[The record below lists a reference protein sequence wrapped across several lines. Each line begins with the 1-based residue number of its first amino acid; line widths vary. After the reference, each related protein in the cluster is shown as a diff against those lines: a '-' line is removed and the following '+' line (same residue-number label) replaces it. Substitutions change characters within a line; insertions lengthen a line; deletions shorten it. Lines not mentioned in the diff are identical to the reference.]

1 MIKIVPLQPHQVTDV
16 KYMISAVAQRIYYPE
31 KTPQEFY
38 DILAEEGEL
47 QDVDDFQQAYE
58 NHHGLFLMVLDDD
71 KVIGS
76 GALKRMDETTAELK
90 RIWLLEEY
98 HGQGIGYRVVKQL
111 FDFARKKGYSHI
123 RLQTG
128 ESQTRAIQFY
138 KKLGFYKI
146 ESYRDSM
153 DNLSME
159 IML

>member
-1 MIKIVPLQPHQVTDV
+1 MIEIASLQPHQIQDV

-47 QDVDDFQQAYE
+47 HDVDDFRQVYE
-58 NHHGLFLMVLDDD
+58 NDHGVFLVVLDEDS
-71 KVIGS
+71 VIGS
-76 GALKRMDETTAELK
+76 GALKKMDEKTAELK
-90 RIWLLEEY
+90 RLWLFEKY
-98 HGQGIGYRVVKQL
+98 HGQGIGYRMVMQL
-111 FDFARKKGYSHI
+111 FDFAREKGYTHV

-159 IML
+159 ILL